1 MLFVSLFFPPF
12 LQELPIQRPGSG
24 VILCHLYHQDQD
36 QDNIIGLSS
45 RTSYRP
51 GIIQKVRKASRAT
64 QRHGSVHSSVGQ
76 NCCIRARFA
85 TFTSVHPFS
94 EDHGHQVTDEERT
107 VELPALVAAGWVMVE
122 GRDAITKTF
131 TFQNF
136 NEAWGW
142 MSCVA
147 LQSEKKN
154 HHPEWS
160 NVYNRVEVIWST
172 HDCGGLSRKDI
183 ILATFCDK
191 AYTNN

>member
-1 MLFVSLFFPPF
+1 MEPHSAMAVYTRLLT
-12 LQELPIQRPGSG
+12 
-24 VILCHLYHQDQD
+24 
-36 QDNIIGLSS
+36 
-45 RTSYRP
+45 RTSALGP
-51 GIIQKVRKASRAT
+51 GLLPSPLSTLVVRTMATKSQKL
-64 QRHGSVHSSVGQ
+64 
-76 NCCIRARFA
+76 
-85 TFTSVHPFS
+85 
-94 EDHGHQVTDEERT
+94 TDEERT
-107 VELPALVAAGWVMVE
+107 SELAALMAAGWTMVE

-136 NEAWGW
+136 NKAWGW

-160 NVYNRVEVIWST
+160 NVYNRVEVTWST

-191 AYTNN
+191 AYINN